1 MNKKKL
7 TAVLLIAVVAVVIAA
22 AVIAALTLQKRQM
35 LISVTAETRDKT
47 MLDLGKWHGRFLTTE
62 IVYTAVIYDID
73 KFEDAFKKSDRYIE
87 ELSFT
92 EDDGTRLY
100 YTVYGNHA
108 FLLRIKGTKIYFAP
122 METINKRAG
131 GGYYVADVFPEMT
144 RMPGWY
150 SEFEWQSG
158 KVKMADILFLYSLLP
173 DEVYEVRGEEL
184 YLRVFEKTD
193 GGGYA
198 ASDET
203 FVKIGED
210 GDGRIRAVYVSEND

>member
-7 TAVLLIAVVAVVIAA
+7 TTVFLIAVAAVVIAA
-22 AVIAALTLQKRQM
+22 AVIAALVLQKRQT
-35 LISVTAETRDKT
+35 LISVTAVARDKT
-47 MLDLGKWHGRFLTTE
+47 VLDLGKWHGRNLTGGLN
-62 IVYTAVIYDID
+62 YTAVIYDID

-122 METINKRAG
+122 METISKRAG
-131 GGYYVADVFPEMT
+131 RGYYVADVFPEMS
-144 RMPGWY
+144 RMAGWY
-150 SEFEWQSG
+150 SELEWQSG

-184 YLRVFEKTD
+184 YLRVFEETD